1 MSILKIRN
9 SETRLWE
16 PIRCVQA
23 DGVASST
30 VPAFVRKEAQRLA
43 AVVQSHQNANTI
55 SFIACSDIHYYS
67 ADNKSSNSNADKM
80 REAVVSMGQAMGL
93 LRERVKIDFAAMF
106 GDMIWDYGETR
117 AELLEEM
124 RFVNVCLHS
133 GFEGIPQF
141 RMEGNHDDAYESG
154 GNLAEGEIFANIG
167 AWNDGAVYGIR
178 SGGYCYR
185 DFEGARIRVI
195 CLNSSQYSGSAAQ
208 YSSEQVE
215 WLATVLDLSNKG
227 TEWRSIILSH
237 HPLDWGRAGGVDPT
251 PTITAATGVLASFHG
266 HIHNFLTGKVSGTE
280 IIRIGI
286 PNAGYGR
293 ENQYAESYGVN
304 WKEAVSYPK
313 TPGTAEN
320 TSFCVVTIDLV
331 AKKIYADHYG
341 AGYDRVVAFDGVEL
355 RSYTVR
361 SNVTHVTT
369 SNMAQTVYEGASYS
383 NYLTPDSGFTLKSV
397 TVNMGGSDITA
408 SAVKGNVIS
417 INNVTGDI
425 VITAVAEEMAQ
436 VEGNLVGT
444 LLAVDGDD
452 IFNTCCYLDDHYAS
466 GAGVGQ
472 DADCVVTG
480 LLPYDYSG
488 GVRTPV
494 LISGCSLDTTN
505 NHVRILGF
513 NSEKKCYF
521 QSAAG
526 TELPT
531 YFSIE
536 VLGTNSYRVTPLPS
550 IAQTNA
556 EVKYLRFSLV
566 GNGKD
571 LVIVMDQ

>member
-9 SETRLWE
+9 AQTGEWE
-16 PIRCVQA
+16 AIRCVQVEGSGGA
-23 DGVASST
+23 APEYV
-30 VPAFVRKEAQRLA
+30 VREAGRLA
-43 AVVQSHQNANTI
+43 RVVQSHQNANTI

-67 ADNKSSNSNADKM
+67 PDNNKPNSNADKM

-106 GDMIWDYGETR
+106 GDMTWDYEETR

-124 RFVNVCLHS
+124 RFVNACLHS

-167 AWNDGAVYGIR
+167 AWNDGAVYGSR

-215 WLATVLDLSNKG
+215 WLATALDLSNKG

-266 HIHNFLTGKVSGTE
+266 HIHNFLTGKVTDTQLL
-280 IIRIGI
+280 RISI
-286 PNAGYGR
+286 PNAGYSR
-293 ENQYAESYGVN
+293 ENQYGESYGVN
-304 WKEAVSYPK
+304 WKEDATYSK
-313 TPGTAEN
+313 TPGSAEN
-320 TSFCVVTIDLV
+320 TSFCVVTVDPESMR
-331 AKKIYADHYG
+331 IYADHYG
-341 AGYDRVVAFDGVEL
+341 AGYDRVLTFDGAEL
-355 RSYTVR
+355 QGYTV
-361 SNVTHVTT
+361 SCALSHVSATNT
-369 SNMAQTVYEGASYS
+369 AQTVSEGATYS
-383 NYLTPDSGFTLKSV
+383 NYLTAEAGYSIKSV
-397 TVNMGGSDITA
+397 TVTMGGVDITET
-408 SAVKGNVIS
+408 AVSDNSITIYNVD
-417 INNVTGDI
+417 GDI
-425 VITAVAEEMAQ
+425 VITVVTEEIVGA
-436 VEGNLVGT
+436 EGNLVPNMV
-444 LLAVDGDD
+444 AVDSDGV
-452 IFNTCCYLDDHYAS
+452 FNTVGYMDGCYAS
-466 GAGVGQ
+466 GTGTGTDSQ
-472 DADCVVTG
+472 CVVTG

-488 GVRTPV
+488 GVRTPI
-494 LISGCSLDTTN
+494 LIRGCTLDTGN
-505 NHVRILGF
+505 SHVRILGF

-526 TELPT
+526 SALTT
-531 YFSIE
+531 YFNIDE
-536 VLGTNSYRVTPLPS
+536 LDTDSYRVTPLES
-550 IAQTNA
+550 IAETNA
-556 EVKYLRFSLV
+556 EVKYLRFSLL
-566 GNGKD
+566 GKGEN
-571 LVIVMDQ
+571 LVIMLDE